1 MRRAYAFVLLAMT
14 AGAHAEN
21 AECERHLLATYPF
34 PHRPT
39 AEQTAA
45 LQDCDADK
53 LYYGIGQHFNYVKA
67 RHCAF
72 AKDNHEV
79 LMMLYAN
86 GLGVPR
92 NYAVAK
98 MAACR
103 ADSAPM
109 VTAGRLESL
118 GRMQTGKEGP
128 SPKIDMCDDA
138 SSGVLLGRCVG
149 IKSAL
154 VAQEREDKF
163 ERLANRWSDAEKAA
177 LQLLRKRASAFAEA
191 HGRGEVDLSGSARS
205 AFVGQAIN
213 AQEDDFLKS
222 LQEFEAGKLP
232 AFTQSDFAQADK
244 ELNLAYQRLKAQK
257 DPDYVGGVTFAEIQ
271 GVQRNWLAY
280 RDAWVAF
287 GKVRYPAVAPHA
299 WRAYFT
305 QKRTAMLNELAAA
318 RN

>member
-1 MRRAYAFVLLAMT
+1 MM

-21 AECERHLLATYPF
+21 AECERHQLATYPF
-34 PHRPT
+34 SHRPT

-72 AKDNHEV
+72 AKDNHDV

-103 ADSAPM
+103 ADAAPFE
-109 VTAGRLESL
+109 TSGRLEHL
-118 GRMQTGKEGP
+118 ARMQTGKEGP
-128 SPKIDMCDDA
+128 SPKIDICDDA
-138 SSGVLLGRCVG
+138 TSGRLMGRCAG
-149 IKSAL
+149 IKAAL
-154 VAQEREDKF
+154 AAQERDDKI
-163 ERLANRWSDAEKAA
+163 ERLSTRWSDAEKAA
-177 LQLLRKRASAFAEA
+177 LQQLRKHAHVFAEA
-191 HGRGEVDLSGSARS
+191 HGRGEVDLSGSARG
-205 AFVGQAIN
+205 AFVREAVE
-213 AQEDDFLKS
+213 AQQEDFLKS

-232 AFTQSDFAQADK
+232 SFTQNDFAQADK
-244 ELNLAYQRLKAQK
+244 ELNQAYQRLKAQK
-257 DPDYVGGVTFAEIQ
+257 DPDYEGGVTFAEIQ

-305 QKRTAMLNELAAA
+305 QKRTAMLTELAAA

>member
-1 MRRAYAFVLLAMT
+1 MRRVYAFALLAMM

-34 PHRPT
+34 SHRPT
-39 AEQTAA
+39 AEQASA
-45 LQDCDADK
+45 LQDCDSDK

-72 AKDNHEV
+72 AKDNHDV

-103 ADSAPM
+103 ANDAPM

-118 GRMQTGKEGP
+118 ARMQTGKEGP

-138 SSGVLLGRCVG
+138 SSGSLLGRCAG
-149 IKSAL
+149 IRSAL
-154 VAQEREDKF
+154 VAQERDEKI
-163 ERLANRWSDAEKAA
+163 ERLATRWSDAEKAA
-177 LQLLRKRASAFAEA
+177 LQQLRKRASAFAEA
-191 HGRGEVDLSGSARS
+191 HGRGEVDLSGSARG
-205 AFVGQAIN
+205 AFVREAVD
-213 AQEDDFLKS
+213 AQEEDFLKS

-232 AFTQSDFAQADK
+232 AFTQNDFAQADK
-244 ELNLAYQRLKAQK
+244 ELNQAYQRLKAQK
-257 DPDYVGGVTFAEIQ
+257 DPDYAGGVTFAEIQ
-271 GVQRNWLAY
+271 GVQRNWLTY

-305 QKRTAMLNELAAA
+305 QKRTAMLTELAAS